1 MGPPGQR
8 RWAGPARCQAL
19 RGGCSNSPV
28 TTTRPRAA
36 VASTTAAVT
45 PGVVVALLTVYLVW
59 GSTYLAIKYA
69 VAGLPPFLAMG
80 VRFLLA
86 GALLALAVLAL
97 RGRAAFRV
105 PLGHSV
111 TAAVCGLLLLV
122 GGNGV
127 VAVAEQDVDSGLAA
141 LLIAGTPLWVVL
153 LRAALRERPSA
164 GTVAG
169 LLLGLTGV
177 AVLLLP
183 GVRGATDLGPL
194 LLVCLSSVLWS
205 CGTVLA
211 TRRPVPADPFVT
223 TVVQMAAGGTGLIV
237 LGSLGGEW
245 GRLDL
250 AGTQA
255 SSWIAFA
262 YLVLVGSIVGY
273 SAYVWLLA
281 RAPLSLATTYA
292 YVNPAVAVALGA
304 LFRSEPLTPNVLVGG
319 AVIIAAVAWVITS
332 EARSRRRPVPLRED
346 GATPIEPT

>member
-1 MGPPGQR
+1 V
-8 RWAGPARCQAL
+8 A
-19 RGGCSNSPV
+19 
-28 TTTRPRAA
+28 TTG
-36 VASTTAAVT
+36 AAVT

-59 GSTYLAIKYA
+59 GSTYLAIKYV

-86 GALLALAVLAL
+86 GTLLLAAVLAL
-97 RGRAAFRV
+97 RGRDALRMTRAQ
-105 PLGHSV
+105 LG
-111 TAAVCGLLLLV
+111 TAAVVGLFLLV

-153 LRAALRERPSA
+153 LRAVLRDRPSA
-164 GTVAG
+164 ATVAG
-169 LLLGLTGV
+169 LLVGLTGV

-183 GVRGATDLGPL
+183 GVRGAADLGPM

-211 TRRPVPADPFVT
+211 TRRPMPGDPFAA
-223 TVVQMAAGGTGLIV
+223 TVVEMAAGGLGLVV

-250 AGTQA
+250 DVAGA
-255 SSWIAFA
+255 SSWVAFG
-262 YLVLVGSIVGY
+262 YLVLVGSVVAY

-292 YVNPAVAVALGA
+292 YVNPAVAVVLGA
-304 LFRSEPLTPNVLVGG
+304 LFRSEPLTANVLVGG
-319 AVIIAAVAWVITS
+319 AIIIAAVAWVIS
-332 EARSRRRPVPLRED
+332 AEARSRRRPLPGRD
-346 GATPIEPT
+346 AGACPVEPA

>member
-1 MGPPGQR
+1 
-8 RWAGPARCQAL
+8 
-19 RGGCSNSPV
+19 
-28 TTTRPRAA
+28 
-36 VASTTAAVT
+36 VT
-45 PGVVVALLTVYLVW
+45 PGVVAALLTVYLVW

-86 GALLALAVLAL
+86 GTVLMLAVLAL
-97 RGRAAFRV
+97 RGRAAFRITR
-105 PLGHSV
+105 PQLL
-111 TAAVCGLLLLV
+111 TAAVCGLFLLV

-153 LRAALRERPSA
+153 LRAVLRDRPSVA
-164 GTVAG
+164 TMAG

-183 GVRGATDLGPL
+183 GVRGAADLGPL

-223 TVVQMAAGGTGLIV
+223 SVVQMAAGGVGLVV
-237 LGSLGGEW
+237 LGSVGGEW

-250 AGTQA
+250 AATPA
-255 SSWIAFA
+255 TSWTAFA
-262 YLVLVGSIVGY
+262 YLVLVGSCVGY

-304 LFRSEPLTPNVLVGG
+304 MFRSEPLTSNVLVGG
-319 AVIIAAVAWVITS
+319 SLIIAAVAWVITS
-332 EARSRRRPVPLRED
+332 EARARRRPLPGRD
-346 GATPIEPT
+346 AGASPIEPA